1 MCQDAC
7 GECTAGRSVVPD
19 SDRLSEDL
27 DELLKAKRKGLAVE
41 PGLQD
46 AYDWAQ
52 AMAWNFFSA
61 KCGKRRTPQEEIDY
75 YDHVLTE
82 WRTLKRN
89 VQ

>member
-1 MCQDAC
+1 LP
-7 GECTAGRSVVPD
+7 GVLRPHLLPSV
-19 SDRLSEDL
+19 LAM
-27 DELLKAKRKGLAVE
+27 ELPWWASPASRPRNFQGLAIE

-46 AYDWAQ
+46 AYDKAQ

-61 KCGKRRTPQEEIDY
+61 KCGKRRTTQEEIDY

-82 WRTLKRN
+82 WRTLKRH